1 MSDNIKII
9 ADNRKASFDYFLLD
23 RYEAGIVLTGT
34 EIKSLRKGSC
44 NIRDSYVV
52 VKNGEAF
59 IINMHISK
67 YDEGNIFNHDPLR
80 TRKLLLH
87 KREINKLIGTVK
99 VEGLTLVPTKVYLVR
114 GRAKVEFAVAK
125 GKKNYDKRED
135 DRKNSIKK
143 ELRKYVKEKY

>member
-52 VKNGEAF
+52 IRNGEAF

-99 VEGLTLVPTKVYLVR
+99 VEGLTLIPTKVYLVR